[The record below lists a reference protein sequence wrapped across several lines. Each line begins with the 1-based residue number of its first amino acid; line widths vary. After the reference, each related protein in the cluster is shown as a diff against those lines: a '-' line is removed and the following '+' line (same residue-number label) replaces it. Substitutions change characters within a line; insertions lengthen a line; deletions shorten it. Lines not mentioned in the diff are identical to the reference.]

1 LVELDHLKPSTFT
14 LEYLHNI
21 LNESIDTM
29 DWITDGI
36 RLSRKKDYENE
47 FRKMV
52 YDSEAEMNKVM
63 GSFEENSFIKMKQ
76 KEADDFRDL
85 VERLRL
91 NYKL

>member
-1 LVELDHLKPSTFT
+1 
-14 LEYLHNI
+14 
-21 LNESIDTM
+21 M

-36 RLSRKKDYENE
+36 KLSRKKDYENE

-76 KEADDFRDL
+76 KEADDFRAL
-85 VERLRL
+85 VENLRL